1 MPSLKWDRHVILF
14 TEMNQENSAIVAFKV
29 WVFPSLVSILGL
41 MILHDV
47 NEVKADVKALMAQS
61 NIDKTRIDNLER
73 NVFKANTSAPIRP
86 VEEPPVIIR
95 VAANREFSYVKLKS
109 KQR

>member
-1 MPSLKWDRHVILF
+1 
-14 TEMNQENSAIVAFKV
+14 MNKENSAIVAFKV

-61 NIDKTRIDNLER
+61 NIDKTRIDNIER
-73 NVFKANTSAPIRP
+73 QIYKTSSSFP
-86 VEEPPVIIR
+86 VSNFPQEPVLLTRYAVLP
-95 VAANREFSYVKLKS
+95 NNELLK
-109 KQR
+109 KQKYEKVLF

>member
-14 TEMNQENSAIVAFKV
+14 TEMKQENPAIVAFKV
-29 WVFPSLVSILGL
+29 WIFPSLVSLLGL
-41 MILHDV
+41 MIWHDV

-73 NVFKANTSAPIRP
+73 NVFKANTSAPLRP

-95 VAANREFSYVKLKS
+95 VAANREFSYVKSKS